1 MPYGP
6 IELVALQTPEPVPGD
21 EVVSHGMLV
30 ALQELVES
38 NAVRIVDIAFVHADR
53 NGLVTTSE
61 MADLGER
68 DAARLKGLVTEVT
81 GLISEDD
88 IAAVG
93 DLLQPASSAAVLL
106 LEQDWAMRLSERTR
120 RAGGKVLLH
129 LRVPRETIAEAEA
142 AQGIAHHR

>member
-6 IELVALQTPEPVPGD
+6 IELVALQTPEPVPGH
-21 EVVSHGMLV
+21 EVLSEGMLA
-30 ALQELVES
+30 ALHELVE
-38 NAVRIVDIAFVHADR
+38 NDAIRIVDIAFVHADR
-53 NGLVTTSE
+53 NGVVTTSE
-61 MADLGER
+61 LADLTPPGAQRLGEV
-68 DAARLKGLVTEVT
+68 VTEVT
-81 GLISEDD
+81 GLISQDD

-93 DLLQPASSAAVLL
+93 DLLRPATSAAVLL

-142 AQGIAHHR
+142 ARGAAGR

>member
-21 EVVSHGMLV
+21 EVVSEEMLD
-30 ALQELVES
+30 ALQKLVE
-38 NAVRIVDIAFVHADR
+38 NDAIRIVDVAFVHADR
-53 NGLVTTSE
+53 NGAITTSE
-61 MADLGER
+61 LGDLGEH
-68 DAARLKGLVTEVT
+68 DAARLRELVTEVT

-93 DLLQPASSAAVLL
+93 DLLKPASGAAVLL
-106 LEQDWAMRLSERTR
+106 LEHDWAMRLSERTR

-142 AQGIAHHR
+142 ARGTAHR

>member
-6 IELVALQTPEPVPGD
+6 IELVALQTPEPVAGE
-21 EVVSHGMLV
+21 EVVSEGMLD
-30 ALQELVES
+30 ALHELVE
-38 NAVRIVDIAFVHADR
+38 NDAIRIVDIAFVHADR
-53 NGLVTTSE
+53 NGGVTASE
-61 MADLGER
+61 LADLGER
-68 DAARLKGLVTEVT
+68 DAERLRGVVTEVT
-81 GLISEDD
+81 GLISQDD

-93 DLLQPASSAAVLL
+93 DLLRPASSATLLL

-142 AQGIAHHR
+142 ARGLARR